1 MKKIAILGCGA
12 MGTALGAYLA
22 KDGLLVDMVDAYEPH
37 VRTLNET
44 GAHVL
49 GREEFTVPVRAILP
63 EQMDGIYDL
72 VFLMTKQTVNEVVLG
87 NLLPHLGKDS
97 VVCTLQNGVPEPFV
111 AQLVGAERTVG
122 GTIQWGATFRGP
134 GMTEVTSDL
143 PTKREKNVTL
153 FTVGEMDGSVTPRV
167 EEIASIL
174 NRMGRTEISTTLMD
188 ARWSKLLYNCCAS
201 GMSTVCGSPFSCF
214 LGGGRALECLV
225 QIAREVAQCA
235 IAEGRTMS
243 ATLMERLPDLEI
255 AGKHFCGVYAAAAD
269 GKASM
274 LQDLE
279 AGRITE
285 VDMLN
290 GYVCA
295 VGKKHGIATP
305 YNDAVVSIVH
315 RQEKGELPLSPE
327 NLQYFPN

>member
-1 MKKIAILGCGA
+1 

-37 VRTLNET
+37 VRALNET

-49 GREEFTVPVRAILP
+49 GREEFTAPVRALLP
-63 EQMDGIYDL
+63 EQMDGVYDL
-72 VFLMTKQTVNEVVLG
+72 VFLMTKQTVNQVVLG
-87 NLLPHLGKDS
+87 NLMPHLDAQS

-111 AQLVGAERTVG
+111 AQIVGAERTVG
-122 GTIQWGATFRGP
+122 GTIQWGATFCGP
-134 GMTEVTSDL
+134 GTTEVTSDL
-143 PTKREKNVTL
+143 PTKRVKNVTF
-153 FTVGEMDGSVTPRV
+153 FTVGEMDGSITPRV
-167 EEIASIL
+167 KEIAAIL
-174 NRMGRTEISTTLMD
+174 SRMGRTEVSTTLMD

-214 LGGGRALECLV
+214 LSGGRALECLV

-235 IAEGRTMS
+235 KAEGIKLS
-243 ATLMERLPDLEI
+243 ETLLERLQDMET
-255 AGKHFCGVYAAAAD
+255 AGKHFCGVYGAAAD

-290 GYVCA
+290 GYVCT
-295 VGKKHGIATP
+295 VGRKHGIQTP

-315 RQEKGELPLSPE
+315 RQEKGELPLSTE
-327 NLQYFPN
+327 NLKYFPEK